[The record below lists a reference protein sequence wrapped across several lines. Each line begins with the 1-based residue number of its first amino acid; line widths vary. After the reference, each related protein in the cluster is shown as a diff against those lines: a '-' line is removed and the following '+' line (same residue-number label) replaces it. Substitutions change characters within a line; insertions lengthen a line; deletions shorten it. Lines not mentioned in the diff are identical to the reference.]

1 MFGNKKNKVLGN
13 VLKLFKIISPK
24 DLVLY
29 NPNTIRNVIKLS
41 LSSFY
46 NDNIFNYVELNY
58 GSKRYKNLT
67 TFLDKLN
74 NTLSN
79 IEIVDLRISDS
90 KDTNLILYSN
100 ELQNQIQKDDLGI
113 VELSICSESNN
124 INKDTAKI
132 FVDKLIEIFPIDYG
146 YIFPLRKNMDINT
159 EKNIKKSLFSSSI
172 SVTKEDIVRRK
183 MLFNI
188 NDGFLPQLYQ
198 INFLNQ
204 PQFDVLNNSNT
215 SVKEIVDIKNK
226 LKMVVVDNVSGWEK
240 SFNYHSNY
248 KKVTTIPLITFEI
261 NLII

>member
-1 MFGNKKNKVLGN
+1 
-13 VLKLFKIISPK
+13 
-24 DLVLY
+24 
-29 NPNTIRNVIKLS
+29 
-41 LSSFY
+41 
-46 NDNIFNYVELNY
+46 
-58 GSKRYKNLT
+58 
-67 TFLDKLN
+67 
-74 NTLSN
+74 
-79 IEIVDLRISDS
+79 
-90 KDTNLILYSN
+90 
-100 ELQNQIQKDDLGI
+100 
-113 VELSICSESNN
+113 
-124 INKDTAKI
+124 
-132 FVDKLIEIFPIDYG
+132 
-146 YIFPLRKNMDINT
+146 MDINT

-204 PQFDVLNNSNT
+204 PQFDALNNSNT